1 MKNSELNQPISFTAD
16 IIFSSSQDEQV
27 DFNETDWVELFPFG
41 LSLSNDASRPFMIF
55 KDKSGDLS
63 LPVPINQSEAGAALL
78 QSSSQNL
85 PAGAHQFAEALLQSL
100 DIRFERC
107 LFVEI
112 KGVSQYVRLYM
123 QNHPRYQSLKFR
135 AEDVMSLC
143 LHFKIPFFASK
154 KFINS
159 SKIMSAQI
167 VGLAQNLAQNPLVL
181 VKPHHYL
188 M

>member
-1 MKNSELNQPISFTAD
+1 MKNSDLNHSLNLAAD
-16 IIFSSSQDEQV
+16 IIFSHSQDEQV

-55 KDKSGDLS
+55 KDKSGDLT
-63 LPVPINQSEAGAALL
+63 LPVPINQVEAGATML
-78 QSSSQNL
+78 QNSSQNL
-85 PAGAHQFAEALLQSL
+85 PSGAHHFADVLLQSL

-143 LHFKIPFFASK
+143 LHFRVPFFASK

-167 VGLAQNLAQNPLVL
+167 VGLAQTVAQNPLVL
-181 VKPHHYL
+181 VKPHQYL